1 MIDSLLKVIAELW
14 QEILPFYVIDE
25 YEKGV
30 VLRLGVKQRVVN
42 PGLYLKIPFVDRV
55 ISTSVVPTTMP
66 LFPQSITTKDN
77 KNIVVRAVIKYKVAD
92 PETFLLKV
100 NDATDA
106 ISDAT
111 QGIIR
116 DVVSETN
123 YDRCRYKA
131 MENRITKYAAMEAEY
146 WGIHIM
152 AVTITDIGMIRTF
165 RLIKDEASS
174 DI

>member
-1 MIDSLLKVIAELW
+1 MIDSLLKLIAELW
-14 QEILPFYVIDE
+14 RDILPFYVVDQ

-30 VLRLGVKQRVVN
+30 ILRFGIKHRVVG
-42 PGLYLKIPFVDRV
+42 PGLIFKIPLADRV
-55 ISTSVVPTTMP
+55 ITTSVVPTTMP
-66 LFPQSITTKDN
+66 LFPQSITTKDD
-77 KNIVVRAVIKYKVAD
+77 KNIVVKAVVKYEVSD

-116 DVVSETN
+116 DVISEVN

-131 MENRITKYAAMEAEY
+131 VENKITKYAAMEAEY

-152 AVTITDIGMIRTF
+152 AVTITDIGSIRTF
-165 RLIKDEASS
+165 RIIKDEPSNE
-174 DI
+174 